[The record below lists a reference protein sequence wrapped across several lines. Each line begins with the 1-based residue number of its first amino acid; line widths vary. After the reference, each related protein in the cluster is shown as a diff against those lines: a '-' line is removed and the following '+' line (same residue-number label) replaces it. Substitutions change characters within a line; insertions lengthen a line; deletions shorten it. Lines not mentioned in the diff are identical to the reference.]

1 MPLLSLEGP
10 ELVAVVVV
18 VVVLSTAFMWVT
30 FHGVLTTRHW
40 RLCSVSTGMFWKQEL
55 FMIGKVVGQ
64 GALVSLLSAL
74 LMT

>member
-1 MPLLSLEGP
+1 
-10 ELVAVVVV
+10 
-18 VVVLSTAFMWVT
+18 MWVT